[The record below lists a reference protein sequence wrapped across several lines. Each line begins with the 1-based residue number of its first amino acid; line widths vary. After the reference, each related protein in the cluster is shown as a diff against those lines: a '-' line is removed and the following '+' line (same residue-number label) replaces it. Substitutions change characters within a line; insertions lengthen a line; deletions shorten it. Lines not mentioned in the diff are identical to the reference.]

1 MIDINILALFGI
13 EITELEI
20 YEQTDSGD
28 GWVAFRIR
36 KSKAFT
42 PCPAC
47 GSVECRTN
55 DYRRKPYKFR
65 SQTGIEVR
73 VLFEHRR
80 LWCPAC

>member
-1 MIDINILALFGI
+1 MTDISVLALFGI

-20 YEQTDSGD
+20 CEQTDSGD

-42 PCPAC
+42 SWPAC
-47 GSVECRTN
+47 GSAECRTN
-55 DYRRKPYKFR
+55 DYRRKPYRFS

-80 LWCPAC
+80 L